1 MNLNSAESATPAEE
15 TCFHCGEPVP
25 PDTSLTVEI
34 DGAARKMC
42 CHGCLAV
49 AEAIRGYGMEKYY
62 RYRSGVSTR
71 PEETSEEVVS
81 TLQLYDDPA
90 IQEGFVET
98 RADGRRSASLVLD
111 NIVCPACSWLIE
123 TQLAKLAGITA
134 VSVNY
139 ATHHARVEWDPARLA
154 LSRILRE
161 IAVLGYRAWPYQQ
174 GQGGRRMERERK
186 EQLRRIAL
194 AGLLGMQVMMLA
206 IVLYTGDWSG
216 DSSRYRH
223 FFQWISLILTLP
235 VVAYSA
241 APFFRRAWRDLRL
254 LQPGMDVPVALGIGI
269 AFLGGCRATLT
280 GTGDVYFDSVVMFV
294 FLLSLGRYLE
304 FMARMKSVQHIESLS
319 RVIPAFTTRLSVAD
333 GGCREEPVA
342 VVRLQT
348 GDRVLVRPGETI
360 PADGHVL
367 EGISTVDESVLTGES
382 LPAKKEAGSAVF
394 GGSRNIESP
403 LQVSVEKLHKDS
415 LIARIHALLEQG
427 RLERPAFVALTNR
440 IASWFVLFVLFSAS
454 VTAAYWFRIDTAAWL
469 SVTVSVLIVTCPCA
483 LSLAMPTAFASAITA
498 LMKQGVAVVNPDVME
513 RLAKAS
519 HFVFDKT
526 GTLTEGCLRLTEVK
540 ILDQADRDVCL
551 RTAASLENHS
561 EHPLA
566 AAVLAAAGSVARV
579 DSVDTRNYPGEG
591 ITGIVDGRRYYLGSE
606 GFVEKHTGHDVATL
620 LQQGPGSKAVAVLAD
635 NERPL
640 ALLYFSDAI
649 RTGARDLIQNLH
661 ADGRKT
667 VVLSGD
673 SRTMVD
679 YITRELG
686 IHEGWS
692 RQMPQDKLRRIAALQ
707 DSGASVVMIGDGVND
722 APVLAAA
729 DASIAMGSGTE
740 LSRANADIILL
751 GDSME
756 TLLALVRHSRR
767 TMRVIH
773 QNLAWALCY
782 NLLALPAAMAGLVL
796 PWMAAVGMSLSSLLV
811 VINSARLAEIHR
823 RERV

>member
-1 MNLNSAESATPAEE
+1 MSLNNAERAIPAEE
-15 TCFHCGEPVP
+15 ACFHCGEPVP
-25 PDTSLTVEI
+25 PGVSLTVEI
-34 DGAARKMC
+34 DGTARKMC

-49 AEAIRGYGMEKYY
+49 AEAIRGYGLEKYY
-62 RYRSGVSTR
+62 RYRTGVSNR
-71 PEETSEEVVS
+71 PEEAPDEGVS

-90 IQEGFVET
+90 IQEGFAET
-98 RADGRRSASLVLD
+98 LADGQRSASLVLD
-111 NIVCPACSWLIE
+111 NVVCPACSWLIE
-123 TQLAKLAGITA
+123 TQLAKLAGVTA

-139 ATHHARVEWDPARLA
+139 STHHARVQWDPSSVA

-161 IAVLGYRAWPYQQ
+161 IAVLGYKAWPYQP
-174 GQGGRRMERERK
+174 GQGGRRMEIERK

-216 DSSRYRH
+216 DAVRYRR
-223 FFQWISLILTLP
+223 FFQWTSLLLTLP

-304 FMARMKSVQHIESLS
+304 FMARKKSVEHIESLG
-319 RVIPAFTTRLSVAD
+319 RVIPAFTTRLSLAD
-333 GGCREEPVA
+333 GGCREEAVA
-342 VVRLQT
+342 VVRLQA

-360 PADGHVL
+360 PADGHIL
-367 EGISTVDESVLTGES
+367 QGASTVDESVLTGES
-382 LPAKKEAGSAVF
+382 LPAKKEAGSPVF

-403 LQVSVEKLHKDS
+403 LQVQVEKLHRDS

-440 IASWFVLFVLFSAS
+440 IASRFVLFVLFSAS
-454 VTAAYWFRIDTAAWL
+454 FTAAYWFRIDTSAWIP
-469 SVTVSVLIVTCPCA
+469 VTVSVLIVTCPCA

-498 LMKQGVAVVNPDVME
+498 LMKQGVAVVNPDVTE
-513 RLAKAS
+513 RLAKAT

-526 GTLTEGCLRLTEVK
+526 GTLTEGRLQLTDVKTLAETGRDDCLN
-540 ILDQADRDVCL
+540 I
-551 RTAASLENHS
+551 AASLESGS

-566 AAVLAAAGSVARV
+566 AAVLTAAGNATRGASA
-579 DSVDTRNYPGEG
+579 DIRNYPGEG
-591 ITGIVDGRRYYLGSE
+591 ITGMVEGRRYYLGSE
-606 GFVEKHTGHDVATL
+606 GFVAKHTGHELASL
-620 LQQGPGSKAVAVLAD
+620 LQQEAGSKAVVVLAD
-635 NERPL
+635 DERPL
-640 ALLYFSDAI
+640 ALFYFSDAI
-649 RTGARDLIQNLH
+649 RTGARDLIQSLH
-661 ADGRKT
+661 ADGRET

-673 SRTMVD
+673 SRAMVD
-679 YITRELG
+679 YITRKLG

-707 DSGASVVMIGDGVND
+707 DNGASVVMIGDGVND

-729 DASIAMGSGTE
+729 NASIAMGSGTE

-751 GDSME
+751 ANSME

-773 QNLAWALCY
+773 QNFAWALCY
-782 NLLALPAAMAGLVL
+782 NLLALPAAVAGLVQ
-796 PWMAAVGMSLSSLLV
+796 PWMAALGMSLSSLLV
-811 VINSARLAEIHR
+811 VLNSARLAEIRR
-823 RERV
+823 RECL

>member
-1 MNLNSAESATPAEE
+1 MGLNNAEYAETVE
-15 TCFHCGEPVP
+15 DTCFHCGEPVP
-25 PDTSLTVEI
+25 PHISLTVDI

-42 CHGCLAV
+42 CHGCQAV
-49 AEAIRGYGMEKYY
+49 AEAIRGYGLEKYY
-62 RYRSGVSTR
+62 SYRTGVATR
-71 PEETSEEVVS
+71 PEEAPADGGS

-98 RADGRRSASLVLD
+98 LADGQCSASLVLE
-111 NIVCPACSWLIE
+111 NIVCPACSWLVQ
-123 TQLAKLAGITA
+123 TQLARLDGITA

-139 ATHHARVEWDPARLA
+139 ATHHARIQWDPSRLA

-161 IAVLGYRAWPYQQ
+161 ITVLGYKAWPYQP
-174 GQGGRRMERERK
+174 GQGGRRMELERK

-216 DSSRYRH
+216 DAVRYRH
-223 FFQWISLILTLP
+223 FFQWTSLLLTLP
-235 VVAYSA
+235 VVTYSA

-254 LQPGMDVPVALGIGI
+254 LRPGMDVPVALGIGI

-280 GTGDVYFDSVVMFV
+280 GTGEVYFDSVVMFV

-304 FMARMKSVQHIESLS
+304 FMARVKSVQHMESLS
-319 RVIPAFTTRLSVAD
+319 RVIPAFTTRLDPAD
-333 GGCREEPVA
+333 GGWREQPVA
-342 VVRLQT
+342 VVRLQA
-348 GDRVLVRPGETI
+348 GDRVLVRAGETM
-360 PADGHVL
+360 PADGSVL

-382 LPAKKEAGSAVF
+382 LPVKKEAGAAVF

-403 LQVSVEKLHKDS
+403 LQVQVEKLHKDS

-427 RLERPAFVALTNR
+427 RLARPAFVALTNR
-440 IASWFVLFVLFSAS
+440 IASWFVLFVLLSAGA
-454 VTAAYWFRIDTAAWL
+454 TAVYWFRIDASGWIP
-469 SVTVSVLIVTCPCA
+469 VTIAVLIVTCPCA

-498 LMKQGVAVVNPDVME
+498 LMKQGVAVVNPDAIE

-526 GTLTEGCLRLTEVK
+526 GTLTEGCLQLTGTRTCAE
-540 ILDQADRDVCL
+540 AGRDDCL
-551 RTAASLENHS
+551 RIAASLETHS

-566 AAVLAAAGSVARV
+566 AAVLAGAGAMPRGHAMEI
-579 DSVDTRNYPGEG
+579 RNYPGEG

-606 GFVEKHTGHDVATL
+606 RFVEKHTGCEVSPL
-620 LQQGPGSKAVAVLAD
+620 LRQDSGSKAVAVLTD
-635 NERPL
+635 DKKPL
-640 ALLYFSDAI
+640 ALFYFSDAI
-649 RTGARDLIQNLH
+649 RTGAGDLIHSLH
-661 ADGRKT
+661 ADGRET

-673 SRTMVD
+673 SRAMVD

-686 IHEGWS
+686 VHTGWS

-707 DSGASVVMIGDGVND
+707 RSGASVAMIGDGVND

-740 LSRANADIILL
+740 LSRANADVILL
-751 GDSME
+751 GNSME

-782 NLLALPAAMAGLVL
+782 NLLALPAAAAGLVQ
-796 PWMAAVGMSLSSLLV
+796 PWMAALGMSLSSLLV
-811 VINSARLAEIHR
+811 VVNSARLARTR
-823 RERV
+823 RERT